1 MAQTKKD
8 GMRSPAIHFGAPHP
22 DFHPNS
28 DDLSLFPS
36 PFGRATTYLKELREG
51 ENLLFLPLSAD
62 RVGGRTSGEHR
73 TGPHETEYFIFALLT
88 ILSTHLF
95 RSFFRTLSSDSSL
108 SSLSIHSNHIP
119 LPT

>member
-36 PFGRATTYLKELREG
+36 KSYAK
-51 ENLLFLPLSAD
+51 
-62 RVGGRTSGEHR
+62 GRTF
-73 TGPHETEYFIFALLT
+73 Y
-88 ILSTHLF
+88 LF
-95 RSFFRTLSSDSSL
+95 
-108 SSLSIHSNHIP
+108 P
-119 LPT
+119 